1 MKKSDNKVVN
11 LFEESNKGIQKT
23 VITETMKMKRGGTLS
38 NPVLAYETWGKLS
51 KSKDNVVVILTGLSA
66 SSHVASNSSDSNP
79 GWWEG
84 IVGPDKA
91 IDTNKFYII
100 CVNSLGSCFGSTGPA
115 SINQITGEPFRL
127 TFPELTIDDM
137 ATATKFLLDKLGI
150 KQINT
155 LVGPSM
161 GGMHA
166 LALIIQNN
174 KFVRN
179 FIAISTAFQSLPYA
193 IAIRSLQREVIRK
206 DPLWK
211 NGYYTPDSPPLNGV
225 RIARKLGMISYRSA
239 NEWAQRF
246 GRKKSSKNNI
256 TQNTFGIENTGFEFE
271 IESYLE
277 HLAVKFQNVFD
288 ANCYLYLSRS
298 IDWFDIIDYG
308 SSSEEVLGKTGLE
321 SALILGVESDILFP
335 IYQQKELAEYLS
347 ADSTKV
353 TYKSLN
359 CLQGHD
365 SFLVDIETFSREI
378 SCYLENI

>member
-23 VITETMKMKRGGTLS
+23 VITETMKMKRGGSLS

-66 SSHVASNSSDSNP
+66 SSHVASSSSDSNP

-174 KFVRN
+174 KFVKN

>member
-23 VITETMKMKRGGTLS
+23 VITETMKMKRGGSLS

-66 SSHVASNSSDSNP
+66 SSHVASSSSDSNP

-91 IDTNKFYII
+91 IDTNKFYVV

-174 KFVRN
+174 KFVKN

>member
-23 VITETMKMKRGGTLS
+23 VITETMKMKRGGSLS

-66 SSHVASNSSDSNP
+66 SSHVASSSSDSNP

-174 KFVRN
+174 KFVKN

-246 GRKKSSKNNI
+246 GRKKSSKYNI

>member
-1 MKKSDNKVVN
+1 MKKSDNNVVN
-11 LFEESNKGIQKT
+11 LFEQSGEGVLKS
-23 VITETMKMKRGGTLS
+23 VIANSMSLKRGGTLIE
-38 NPVLAYETWGKLS
+38 PVLAYETWGKLS
-51 KSKDNVVVILTGLSA
+51 TKKDNVIVILTGLSA
-66 SSHVASNSSDSNP
+66 SSHVASSLSDSNP

-84 IVGPDKA
+84 MVGPDKA
-91 IDTNKFYII
+91 IDTNTFYVI
-100 CVNSLGSCFGSTGPA
+100 CINSLGSCFGSTGPA

-137 ATATKFLLDKLGI
+137 ASATKLLLDKLGI
-150 KQINT
+150 HEINT
-155 LVGPSM
+155 LIGPSM
-161 GGMHA
+161 GGMHG

-179 FIAISTAFQSLPYA
+179 FVAISTAFQSLPYA

-206 DPLWK
+206 DPNWN
-211 NGYYTPDSPPLNGV
+211 NGYYTPENPPLNGV

-239 NEWAQRF
+239 DEWAQRF

-277 HLAVKFQNVFD
+277 HLAIKFQDVFD

-308 SSSEEVLGKTGLE
+308 PSSKQVLGKTGLKN
-321 SALILGVESDILFP
+321 ALILGVQSDVLFP
-335 IYQQKELAEYLS
+335 LNQQKELAEYLS

-353 TYKSLN
+353 TYKSLD
-359 CLQGHD
+359 CIQGHD

-378 SCYLENI
+378 KCFLENL

>member
-11 LFEESNKGIQKT
+11 LFEESKKGIQKT
-23 VITETMKMKRGGTLS
+23 VITETMKMKRGGSLS

-66 SSHVASNSSDSNP
+66 SSHVASSSSDSNP

-174 KFVRN
+174 KFVKN

>member
-23 VITETMKMKRGGTLS
+23 VITETMKMKRGGSLS

-51 KSKDNVVVILTGLSA
+51 KSKDNVLVILTGLSA
-66 SSHVASNSSDSNP
+66 SSHVASSSSDSNP

>member
-23 VITETMKMKRGGTLS
+23 VITETMKMKRGGSLS

-66 SSHVASNSSDSNP
+66 SSHVASSSSDSNP

-91 IDTNKFYII
+91 IDTNKFYVV

-137 ATATKFLLDKLGI
+137 ATATKFLLDKLGL

-161 GGMHA
+161 GGLHA

-174 KFVRN
+174 KFVKN

>member
-23 VITETMKMKRGGTLS
+23 VITETMKMKRGGSLS

-66 SSHVASNSSDSNP
+66 SSHVASSSSDSNP

-174 KFVRN
+174 KLVKN

>member
-23 VITETMKMKRGGTLS
+23 VITETMKMKRGGSLS

-174 KFVRN
+174 KFVKN

>member
-23 VITETMKMKRGGTLS
+23 VITETMKMKRGGSLS

-66 SSHVASNSSDSNP
+66 SSHVASSSSDSNP

-174 KFVRN
+174 KFVKN

-308 SSSEEVLGKTGLE
+308 PSSEEVLGKTGLE

>member
-23 VITETMKMKRGGTLS
+23 VIVETMKMKRGGSLS

-51 KSKDNVVVILTGLSA
+51 KSKDNVIVILTGLSA

-174 KFVRN
+174 KFVKN

>member
-23 VITETMKMKRGGTLS
+23 VITETMKMKRGGSLS

-91 IDTNKFYII
+91 IDTNKFYVV

-174 KFVRN
+174 KFVKN

>member
-23 VITETMKMKRGGTLS
+23 VITETMKMKRGGSLS

-66 SSHVASNSSDSNP
+66 SSHVASSSSDSNP

-84 IVGPDKA
+84 IVGPNKA

-174 KFVRN
+174 KFVKN

>member
-23 VITETMKMKRGGTLS
+23 VITETMKMKRGGSLS

-51 KSKDNVVVILTGLSA
+51 KSKDNVIVILTGLSA

-174 KFVRN
+174 KFVKN

>member
-23 VITETMKMKRGGTLS
+23 VITETMKMKRGGSLS

-174 KFVRN
+174 NYVRN

>member
-23 VITETMKMKRGGTLS
+23 VITETMKMKRGGSLS

-66 SSHVASNSSDSNP
+66 SSHVASSSSDSNP

-91 IDTNKFYII
+91 IDTNKFYVI

-174 KFVRN
+174 KFVKN

>member
-1 MKKSDNKVVN
+1 MKKLENNVVS
-11 LFEESNKGIQKT
+11 LFEQSNQGTRKE
-23 VITETMKMKRGGTLS
+23 VVTETMKMKRGGSLS

-66 SSHVASNSSDSNP
+66 SSHAASHSTNSKT

-84 IVGPDKA
+84 IVGPNKA
-91 IDTNKFYII
+91 IDTNKFYVI

-150 KQINT
+150 RHINT

-174 KFVRN
+174 GFVRN

-211 NGYYTPDSPPLNGV
+211 NGYYTPDSPPQNGV

-277 HLAVKFQNVFD
+277 HLAIKFQDVFD

-308 SSSEEVLGKTGLE
+308 SSSEEVLGKTELE
-321 SALILGVESDILFP
+321 SAMILGVESDVLFP
-335 IYQQKELAEYLS
+335 VYQQKELAEYLS
-347 ADSTKV
+347 TNSTKV
-353 TYKSLN
+353 TYKSLD
-359 CLQGHD
+359 CVQGHD
-365 SFLVDIETFSREI
+365 SFLVDIERFSQEI
-378 SCYLENI
+378 KCYLKDI

>member
-23 VITETMKMKRGGTLS
+23 VITETMKMKRGGSLS

-51 KSKDNVVVILTGLSA
+51 KSKDNVIVILTGLSA
-66 SSHVASNSSDSNP
+66 SSHVASSSSDSNP

-174 KFVRN
+174 KFVKN

-359 CLQGHD
+359 CIQGHD

>member
-23 VITETMKMKRGGTLS
+23 VITETMKMKRGGSLS

-174 KFVRN
+174 KFVKN

-308 SSSEEVLGKTGLE
+308 PSSEEVLGKTGLE

>member
-23 VITETMKMKRGGTLS
+23 VITETMKMKRGGSLS

-66 SSHVASNSSDSNP
+66 SSHVASSSSDSNP

-84 IVGPDKA
+84 IVGPGKA

-174 KFVRN
+174 KFVKN

>member
-1 MKKSDNKVVN
+1 MKKSGNKVIN
-11 LFEESNKGIQKT
+11 LFEESNQGFEKV
-23 VITETMKMKRGGTLS
+23 VISESLKMKRGGSLLK
-38 NPVLAYETWGKLS
+38 PELAYETWGKLS
-51 KSKDNVVVILTGLSA
+51 KKKDNVILILTGLSA
-66 SSHVASNSSDSNP
+66 NSHAAANLKNSKP

-84 IVGPDKA
+84 MIGSGKA
-91 IDTNKFYII
+91 IDTDKFYVV

-115 SINQITGEPFRL
+115 SINQITGEPYRL

-137 ATATKFLLDKLGI
+137 ATATKLLLEKLDI
-150 KQINT
+150 MEINT
-155 LVGPSM
+155 LIGPSM

-166 LALIIQNN
+166 LALIIQN
-174 KFVRN
+174 KGYAKN
-179 FIAISTAFQSLPYA
+179 FIAISTAAQSLPYA

-211 NGYYTPDSPPLNGV
+211 NGYYMPEKPPLNGV

-239 NEWAQRF
+239 DEWAQRF
-246 GRKKSSKNNI
+246 GRKKSSKNTI
-256 TQNTFGIENTGFEFE
+256 TQNTFGIENTGFEYE

-277 HLAVKFQNVFD
+277 HLAIKFQDVFD

-308 SSSEEVLGKTGLE
+308 TSSEQVLGNTGLK
-321 SALILGVESDILFP
+321 SALILGVQSDVLFP
-335 IYQQKELAEYLS
+335 ISQQKELAEYLS

>member
-23 VITETMKMKRGGTLS
+23 VITETMKMKRGGSLS

-91 IDTNKFYII
+91 IDTNKFYVI

-174 KFVRN
+174 KFVKN

>member
-115 SINQITGEPFRL
+115 SINQITDEPFRL